1 MSFNVVGTLL
11 AVGSSS
17 ETVHVFKLTGKG
29 SGGGG
34 GGNGNGGNGSV
45 GGVPLSPSG
54 SVDSREESKA
64 MDGGYQGWID
74 SKKSKS
80 VS

>member
-1 MSFNVVGTLL
+1 M
-11 AVGSSS
+11 
-17 ETVHVFKLTGKG
+17 EKG
-29 SGGGG
+29 S
-34 GGNGNGGNGSV
+34 

-54 SVDSREESKA
+54 SVDSREGSQG

-74 SKKSKS
+74 SKKGKS